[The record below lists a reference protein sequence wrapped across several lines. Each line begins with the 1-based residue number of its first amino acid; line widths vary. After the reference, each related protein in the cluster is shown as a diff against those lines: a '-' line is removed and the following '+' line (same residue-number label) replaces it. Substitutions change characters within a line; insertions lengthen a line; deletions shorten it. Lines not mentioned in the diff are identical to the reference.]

1 VQITNQWKKQM
12 SVKNMLE
19 HQINTMVTDVNRLEL
34 SGGSDA
40 AALARIRSVV
50 SNELLKCD
58 VMEITAGAL
67 GELEQETA
75 AKRLMGIVSYCSEH
89 FQCDDRI
96 LSAVVLPVS
105 IKLRALN
112 RVQMSIDKGERGDLR
127 DLSVKMVQTL
137 GARKVVFDTRL
148 YNGTDLNQMKSR
160 DVLGFLLQLEAGVF
174 YPSGGP
180 RVINLQ
186 AESQPSWK
194 SAFFIGVEII
204 DINKFPQLNDWPV
217 QMQSSG
223 WCDHPGAS
231 IEYSDEVLFNVD
243 VEAQVSSH
251 GAFYL
256 ARGLEA
262 GVRGLRKMRILEML
276 DALEADC
283 ASLQI
288 FCTQIEFSS
297 QVRTLMV
304 CPQLTLEYK
313 WNLLREETLWEFQQE
328 LERLALEVMP
338 EFDSQCITPLDE
350 LDYTAQAKKYQVPL
364 FRVVGKPI

>member
-1 VQITNQWKKQM
+1 M

-19 HQINTMVTDVNRLEL
+19 HQIETMVTDVNRLEI
-34 SGGSDA
+34 SGGSNA
-40 AALARIRSVV
+40 AALARIRTTV
-50 SNELLKCD
+50 SHELLTCD
-58 VMEITAGAL
+58 VMEITTGAL
-67 GELEQETA
+67 GALEQESA
-75 AKRLMGIVSYCSEH
+75 VKRLMGIVSYCSEH
-89 FQCDDRI
+89 FRYEDRI

-127 DLSVKMVQTL
+127 DLSVKMVQAL
-137 GARKVVFDTRL
+137 GARKVIFDTRL

-180 RVINLQ
+180 RAISLQ

-194 SAFFIGVEII
+194 SAFFIGVEIV
-204 DINKFPQLNDWPV
+204 DIRKYPGLNDWPV
-217 QMQSSG
+217 QMQASG
-223 WCDHPGAS
+223 WCEHPRAS
-231 IEYSDEVLFNVD
+231 IEYCDEVLFNVD
-243 VEAQVSSH
+243 IEAEVSSH

-276 DALEADC
+276 EALEADG

-304 CPQLTLEYK
+304 CPQLTLEHK
-313 WNLLREETLWEFQQE
+313 WNLLRDETLWEFQQE
-328 LERLALEVMP
+328 LERLALEVLP
-338 EFDSQCITPLDE
+338 EFDAQCITPLDE
-350 LDYTAQAKKYQVPL
+350 EDYKAQAKKFEVPL
-364 FRVVGKPI
+364 FRVVGRPI